1 MRNSGATLRENRVDT
16 NKISGTGKSVSS
28 ASSGLITNSIT
39 ATPSTMSK
47 ELTKSG
53 SACATS
59 TSIWRVSF
67 TVRLNSSPVCLS
79 LK

>member
-1 MRNSGATLRENRVDT
+1 MRENRVDT
-16 NKISGTGKSVSS
+16 NKISGTGKSVSNVS
-28 ASSGLITNSIT
+28 TGLMMNSIT

-47 ELTKSG
+47 ELTRSG

-59 TSIWRVSF
+59 TSIWRESF